1 MKNKLIVQVISC
13 VIGFLFLFSIMNI
26 SPVYAQEVLVEIT
39 TPAQFNNIRN
49 NLSGNYRLMA
59 DIDLAAYTN
68 WVSIGSV
75 ASPFTGQL
83 DGNGYTVRNLFIADT
98 QTVNQ
103 GLFGVIGSI
112 GTVSNL
118 RIEGANVTAADN
130 AGILAGFNQGTL
142 SRVAAEGII
151 SGMNVVGGLVGS
163 NSGTITNAF
172 AIATVRGRDQNGG
185 LVGTNSGTLTNTYAA
200 SSVSQAITN
209 NYVQFDGVDDYIS
222 IPHNAAYVT
231 ASFTLEAWFKSETTS
246 TNFITG
252 KGLENFEIHTSSVN
266 QGIRFIPVN
275 RIDDVVGGDPSAYN
289 DIPNVLKSGWNH
301 IAASWDYEKREIR
314 VFLNGVPQDIWQN
327 GVNQGT
333 VAHLALINPNINPL
347 ADNTNAF
354 FIGARNDHGGVPF
367 YFFKGKIADV
377 RFWSAARTTAEIA
390 SNKYKQLTGSE
401 LGLIGYW
408 KLDEAAGTNVLDSS
422 SVNNTGSLLG
432 GATRVQET
440 SLNGGL
446 AAINTGSIVQSYY
459 DSTLSGLS
467 DTSNGTPLTTL
478 LMKKQNSF
486 TNWVFPDVWKIN
498 ENTTYPT
505 LFTLDTAPPAIS
517 VEKAVGQADPTSI
530 SPVNFKATFSEPIN
544 LINFTPDDVTLT
556 GIAGATTAVITEV
569 TPFNGTTFSIKVS
582 GMTGDGTVTASIN
595 AGKVSDLAGNTNTAS
610 TSTGGNT
617 IIYDKNIPSVTINQA
632 VGHSDPSNSGADL
645 YTVTFSE
652 TVSGFSP
659 EDISFVGSTA
669 PGTLTAAISGTGP
682 VYTVSVSGM
691 TGNGIVTA
699 SIPAGKVSDSVV
711 NLNTASTST
720 DNQVTLDISAPTA
733 AIIVTDTTLSIGET
747 SLVTFTFSE
756 AVTGFTNDDLT
767 IANATLTTVSS
778 TDGGITWT
786 ATLAPTAGVTDSTNI
801 ITLDNTGLQD
811 SVGNTGSGSTN
822 SNNYVIDT
830 NAPTVTIN
838 QAAGQAD
845 PTNIGPVNYTVIFS
859 ELVTGFGTGDVTLV
873 GSAGATTATITGS
886 GTTYNVAVSG
896 MTIGGTIIAT
906 VLADAA
912 RDSVS
917 NGNAVSSSTDNTISF
932 TFDTT
937 TTLESSNNPTV
948 IGQSVAFTATVSSA
962 GGTPTGTVEFREGA
976 AVLGTAALSAGKAS
990 FITAALPL
998 GTHNITAYYLASIA
1012 HNVSQ
1017 STSVAQ
1023 VVKQAATTSLITSSM
1038 SPAGIGSAVTFTT
1051 AVTAN
1056 APGSG
1061 TPTGAVEF
1069 FDEGTSLGKGVLTA
1083 GGQAA
1088 LTITTL
1094 TVGSHSITAAYSEDT
1109 NYIGSTT
1116 TLGVTQ
1122 VIEGPPG
1129 ISQINSVAD
1138 TGDAQILEDE
1148 HINAA
1153 ITQLLVLF
1161 GKAMNVADA
1170 QTLTNYV
1177 LLRNGLTP
1185 IAINSVVYDSNT
1197 LTATLNLNNGA
1208 ALPNGQY
1215 SFKALGTIKD
1225 TLGTTIGA
1233 DFTRNYSIDLDSPL
1247 SVSLLDFKNN
1257 LLLINGGT
1265 SEFSFSELKITF
1277 TEDVNNAGGGMGTDD
1292 VTNPLNYLLLQAGP
1306 NKIFDTKSCESF
1318 AMNNFL
1324 PFDDDVHFPTGQ
1336 VTYSNNDGAGPFV
1349 ATVQLNGGTSLTNG
1363 SYQLLLCGSTSIVDL
1378 AGNPLNHGLDEAL
1391 LFNVLVR
1398 NSIKRNPPSGF
1409 APHVVTRLPKQPS
1422 EKAYTNLGDLWIEIP
1437 TLDLKAIITGVSLE
1451 NNGWDVSWLNQQV
1464 GWLEGTAYPG
1474 WSGNTVLTAHAYTAD
1489 GIVGPF
1495 VKLKDLSYGQFIII
1509 HQAGRRYT
1517 YVVKDNFNILPANT
1531 YWLTKH
1537 EELDWITLITCQQY
1551 DEALEDYRFRRV
1563 VRAVLINVE

>member
-231 ASFTLEAWFKSETTS
+231 ASFTLEAWLKSETTS
-246 TNFITG
+246 INFITG
-252 KGLENFEIHTSSVN
+252 KGSENFEIHTSAE

-275 RIDDVVGGDPSAYN
+275 RIKDVVGGDLSAYN
-289 DIPNVLKSGWNH
+289 DIPNVLKPGWNH

-699 SIPAGKVSDSVV
+699 SIPAGKVSDSVG

-767 IANATLTTVSS
+767 ITNATLTTVSS

-962 GGTPTGTVEFREGA
+962 GGTPTGTVEFCEGA

>member
-767 IANATLTTVSS
+767 ITNATLTTVSS

>member
-1 MKNKLIVQVISC
+1 M
-13 VIGFLFLFSIMNI
+13 
-26 SPVYAQEVLVEIT
+26 
-39 TPAQFNNIRN
+39 
-49 NLSGNYRLMA
+49 
-59 DIDLAAYTN
+59 D
-68 WVSIGSV
+68 
-75 ASPFTGQL
+75 
-83 DGNGYTVRNLFIADT
+83 TVRP
-98 QTVNQ
+98 TV
-103 GLFGVIGSI
+103 
-112 GTVSNL
+112 
-118 RIEGANVTAADN
+118 
-130 AGILAGFNQGTL
+130 
-142 SRVAAEGII
+142 
-151 SGMNVVGGLVGS
+151 
-163 NSGTITNAF
+163 TIT
-172 AIATVRGRDQNGG
+172 
-185 LVGTNSGTLTNTYAA
+185 
-200 SSVSQAITN
+200 
-209 NYVQFDGVDDYIS
+209 
-222 IPHNAAYVT
+222 
-231 ASFTLEAWFKSETTS
+231 
-246 TNFITG
+246 
-252 KGLENFEIHTSSVN
+252 
-266 QGIRFIPVN
+266 
-275 RIDDVVGGDPSAYN
+275 
-289 DIPNVLKSGWNH
+289 
-301 IAASWDYEKREIR
+301 
-314 VFLNGVPQDIWQN
+314 
-327 GVNQGT
+327 
-333 VAHLALINPNINPL
+333 
-347 ADNTNAF
+347 
-354 FIGARNDHGGVPF
+354 
-367 YFFKGKIADV
+367 
-377 RFWSAARTTAEIA
+377 
-390 SNKYKQLTGSE
+390 
-401 LGLIGYW
+401 
-408 KLDEAAGTNVLDSS
+408 
-422 SVNNTGSLLG
+422 
-432 GATRVQET
+432 
-440 SLNGGL
+440 
-446 AAINTGSIVQSYY
+446 
-459 DSTLSGLS
+459 
-467 DTSNGTPLTTL
+467 
-478 LMKKQNSF
+478 
-486 TNWVFPDVWKIN
+486 
-498 ENTTYPT
+498 
-505 LFTLDTAPPAIS
+505 
-517 VEKAVGQADPTSI
+517 
-530 SPVNFKATFSEPIN
+530 
-544 LINFTPDDVTLT
+544 
-556 GIAGATTAVITEV
+556 
-569 TPFNGTTFSIKVS
+569 
-582 GMTGDGTVTASIN
+582 
-595 AGKVSDLAGNTNTAS
+595 
-610 TSTGGNT
+610 
-617 IIYDKNIPSVTINQA
+617 
-632 VGHSDPSNSGADL
+632 
-645 YTVTFSE
+645 
-652 TVSGFSP
+652 
-659 EDISFVGSTA
+659 
-669 PGTLTAAISGTGP
+669 
-682 VYTVSVSGM
+682 
-691 TGNGIVTA
+691 
-699 SIPAGKVSDSVV
+699 
-711 NLNTASTST
+711 
-720 DNQVTLDISAPTA
+720 
-733 AIIVTDTTLSIGET
+733 VTDTTLSIGET

-756 AVTGFTNDDLT
+756 AVTGFANDDLT